1 MTTSQTTD
9 TASAARI
16 ARVTVATVRAWC
28 RIGAVAATKT
38 GGAWVIDTNSLRE
51 RVTLGRILRAEHAV
65 IDLSAFRDAKG
76 ARGKAIELIE
86 QDGIAPASRPGLY
99 LAVSS
104 DGVNTYLIDAF
115 EGSCSCKGYAHTGRC
130 YHQVAAALL
139 GAPYA
144 A

>member
-1 MTTSQTTD
+1 MTTTPATD

-16 ARVTVATVRAWC
+16 AGVSIATVRAWC
-28 RIGAVAATKT
+28 RMGVVAAVKAR
-38 GGAWVIDTNSLRE
+38 GVWVIDSDSLRE
-51 RVTLGRILRAEHAV
+51 RVTLGRTLRAEHAV

-86 QDGIAPASRPGLY
+86 QDGIVPASRPGLY

-104 DGVNTYLIDAF
+104 DGANTYLIDTA
-115 EGSCSCKGYAHTGRC
+115 EGSCSCKGFAHTGRC

-139 GAPYA
+139 GVPRA